1 MRTILLSY
9 VTSTDIVSLN
19 MKVNNMDSTNAEP
32 VYQMLRQQW
41 GIVD

>member
-1 MRTILLSY
+1 MRTIILPY

-19 MKVNNMDSTNAEP
+19 MKVNNMDNTNAEP
-32 VYQMLRQQW
+32 VYQMLKQQW